1 MREVFIALLAGG
13 SEYGYDLKR
22 SLEQEFG
29 SLLPALNSGQI
40 YSTLARLER
49 DGLVEST
56 SVADDNRG
64 KKVYRLTGAG
74 REVLEAWI
82 GVPVPGARLKDEF
95 FIKFVIATSTGLAD
109 PITLIELQRGE
120 YLQALRD
127 LDSRLA
133 ANGHGPTAEL
143 LVEGAV
149 LHLRADLEWLD
160 LIEQR
165 LASGRGPP

>member
-1 MREVFIALLAGG
+1 M
-13 SEYGYDLKR
+13 
-22 SLEQEFG
+22 
-29 SLLPALNSGQI
+29 
-40 YSTLARLER
+40 
-49 DGLVEST
+49 
-56 SVADDNRG
+56 
-64 KKVYRLTGAG
+64 
-74 REVLEAWI
+74 
-82 GVPVPGARLKDEF
+82 PVPGARLKDEF

-165 LASGRGPP
+165 LASGRGPA